1 MRKFLTVVLSCSL
14 LAGTAV
20 PSYSTDLVGGLL
32 GGGDS
37 GALVTLDSG
46 QASDQGLVNV
56 GLGGGGGN
64 VLDVNV
70 GGAGDL
76 ANANVSSGGSNG
88 LLNTDIDLLGG
99 SVNANVGVGGPN
111 LVDVGIGVGNPGNP
125 GTPGTPGNP
134 GNAGN
139 AGNPGN
145 MGNPGRPGTPGFSG
159 SVLAN
164 NGGAACSGQSANQIS
179 RLIRSTHVDASWT
192 RASNV
197 SIQRVDVCP
206 DVKVWLA
213 SQLAGSGLGQM
224 LQQAV
229 LSDALISASLSRTSY
244 GADDVIA
251 VKHSGGQLIVYV
263 Y

>member
-20 PSYSTDLVGGLL
+20 PSYSTGLL
-32 GGGDS
+32 GGIIGDGDS

-46 QASDQGLVNV
+46 AASDTGLVNV
-56 GLGGGGGN
+56 GLGGDGGN

-70 GGAGDL
+70 GGDQGL

-99 SVNANVGVGGPN
+99 AVNANVGVGGPN
-111 LVDVGIGVGNPGNP
+111 LVDVGIGIGNPGAPGNP
-125 GTPGTPGNP
+125 GTPGNP
-134 GNAGN
+134 GN

-229 LSDALISASLSRTSY
+229 SSDALISASLSRTSY
-244 GADDVIA
+244 GADDVFA